1 MRTQANILRHLI
13 REMLETD
20 ETPVLAG
27 RMTNASVY
35 RDIERVQDIFKFNGT
50 RLTLLDPSTRPFAKI
65 APEEIEQ
72 VLTGMIEQAGY
83 EVIGIVPPRGTDGDS
98 GPFSS
103 MYNAFK
109 VIPKGGRSGV
119 SRHFYVVFGFRYSA
133 AESIQFEAIREGLIK
148 AIAEN
153 EGNPISVWNGAQF
166 VEVDD
171 ADRIGDKGEKADVI
185 LTRSGA
191 PAISISLKNLAK
203 GKGSDMQQWSGVS
216 EVITHPEVAAF
227 AERVKIGYRDG
238 EGSNFW
244 RRINDEELK
253 MKAVWGPLGETVDVI
268 VAGTM
273 PRLEP
278 TGDPGMYRIDVGI
291 GMHGTGGVFYRTD
304 GVIPGGELDP
314 VFFARKE
321 AAKKLGT
328 LKGVRG
334 MIAPIALA
342 TSRKSTEI

>member
-1 MRTQANILRHLI
+1 
-13 REMLETD
+13 MLETD
-20 ETPVLAG
+20 DTPASAG

-35 RDIERVQDIFKFNGT
+35 RDIERGQDIFKFNGT
-50 RLTLLDPSTRPFAKI
+50 RLTLRDPSTRPFAKM

-72 VLTGMIEQAGY
+72 VLVGMIEQAGY
-83 EVIGIVPPRGTDGDS
+83 EVIGIVPPGGTDGDA

-103 MYNAFK
+103 KYNAFK
-109 VIPKGGRSGV
+109 VIPKGGRSIV

-133 AESIQFEAIREGLIK
+133 AESIQFEAIKDGLLK
-148 AIAEN
+148 AISEN
-153 EGNPISVWNGAQF
+153 GGNPISVWNGTEF

-171 ADRIGDKGEKADVI
+171 ADRIGGKGAKADVV
-185 LTRSGA
+185 LTRGGA
-191 PAISISLKNLAK
+191 PAVSISLKNLVR

-216 EVITHPEVAAF
+216 AVMTHPEVAAF
-227 AERVKIGYRDG
+227 VERVKIGYRDG

-244 RRINDEELK
+244 RRINDEDLK

-268 VAGTM
+268 VAGTT

-291 GMHGTGGVFYRTD
+291 GKHGTGGVFYRSE

-321 AAKKLGT
+321 DAKSLGT

-342 TSRKSTEI
+342 TSRKAMEI

>member
-20 ETPVLAG
+20 APVFPSERLS
-27 RMTNASVY
+27 NASVY
-35 RDIERVQDIFKFNGT
+35 RDIERGQDIFKFNGT
-50 RLTLLDPSTRPFAKI
+50 RLTLRDPSTRPFAKI

-83 EVIGIVPPRGTDGDS
+83 EVIGIVPPRGMDADA

-103 MYNAFK
+103 KYNAFK
-109 VIPKGGRSGV
+109 VIPKGGRAGV

-133 AESIQFEAIREGLIK
+133 AESIQFEAIKEGLLK
-148 AIAEN
+148 AISVN
-153 EGNPISVWNGAQF
+153 GGNPIRVWNGTEF

-171 ADRIGDKGEKADVI
+171 ADRIGGKGAKADVV
-185 LTRSGA
+185 LTRGGA
-191 PAISISLKNLAK
+191 PAVSISLKNLVR

-216 EVITHPEVAAF
+216 AVMTHPEVTAF
-227 AERVKIGYRDG
+227 VERVKSGYRDG

-253 MKAVWGPLGETVDVI
+253 MKAVWGPLGESVDVI

-273 PRLEP
+273 PHLEP

-291 GMHGTGGVFYRTD
+291 GKHGTGGVFYRTD

-321 AAKKLGT
+321 EAKSLGT

-342 TSRKSTEI
+342 TSRKAMEI

>member
-1 MRTQANILRHLI
+1 MRTQAKILRHLI
-13 REMLETD
+13 REMLESDDIPAT
-20 ETPVLAG
+20 TG
-27 RMTNASVY
+27 RMSNASVY
-35 RDIERVQDIFKFNGT
+35 RDIERSQDIFKFNGS
-50 RLTLLDPSTRPFAKI
+50 RLTLRDPSTRPFSNMSS
-65 APEEIEQ
+65 EEIEQ
-72 VLTGMIEQAGY
+72 VLTGLIEQAGY
-83 EVIGIVPPRGTDGDS
+83 EVIGLVPPGATDGGA

-103 MYNAFK
+103 KYNAFK
-109 VIPKGGRSGV
+109 VIPKGGRTGV
-119 SRHFYVVFGFRYSA
+119 SRPFYVVFGFRYSA

-171 ADRIGDKGEKADVI
+171 ADRIGGKGAKADVI

-216 EVITHPEVAAF
+216 SAMSHPEVAAF
-227 AERVKIGYRDG
+227 AERVKTGYRDG

-244 RRINDEELK
+244 RRISDEELK
-253 MKAVWGPLGETVDVI
+253 MKAVWGPLGEAVDVI

-278 TGDPGMYRIDVGI
+278 AGEPGSYRIEVGI
-291 GMHGTGGVFYRTD
+291 GKHGTGGVFYKVD

-321 AAKKLGT
+321 DRKSLGS

-342 TSRKSTEI
+342 TSRKATEI

>member
-13 REMLETD
+13 REMLESDDTSA
-20 ETPVLAG
+20 PVA

-35 RDIERVQDIFKFNGT
+35 RDIEQGQDIFKFNGS
-50 RLTLLDPSTRPFAKI
+50 RLTLRDPSTRPFANMS
-65 APEEIEQ
+65 PEEIEQ
-72 VLTGMIEQAGY
+72 VLTGLIEQAGY
-83 EVIGIVPPRGTDGDS
+83 EVIGLVPPGTTDGGA

-103 MYNAFK
+103 KYNAFK
-109 VIPKGGRSGV
+109 VMPKGGRSGV
-119 SRHFYVVFGFRYSA
+119 SRPFYIVFGFRYSA

-153 EGNPISVWNGAQF
+153 EGNPVSVWNGAQF

-171 ADRIGDKGEKADVI
+171 ADRIGGKGAKADVI

-216 EVITHPEVAAF
+216 AAMSHPEVASF
-227 AERVKIGYRDG
+227 AERVKTAYRDG

-244 RRINDEELK
+244 RRINDEDLK

-278 TGDPGMYRIDVGI
+278 AGEPGSYRIEVGI
-291 GMHGTGGVFYRTD
+291 GKHGTGGVFYRSE

-321 AAKKLGT
+321 DAKSLGT

-342 TSRKSTEI
+342 TSRKATEV

>member
-1 MRTQANILRHLI
+1 M
-13 REMLETD
+13 
-20 ETPVLAG
+20 
-27 RMTNASVY
+27 
-35 RDIERVQDIFKFNGT
+35 
-50 RLTLLDPSTRPFAKI
+50 

-72 VLTGMIEQAGY
+72 VLVGIIEQAGY
-83 EVIGIVPPRGTDGDS
+83 DVIGIVPPRGTDGDA

-103 MYNAFK
+103 KYNAFK
-109 VIPKGGRSGV
+109 VIPKGGRSIV

-133 AESIQFEAIREGLIK
+133 AESIQFEAIKDGLLK
-148 AIAEN
+148 AISEN
-153 EGNPISVWNGAQF
+153 DGNPISVWNGTEF

-171 ADRIGDKGEKADVI
+171 ADRIGGKGAKADVV
-185 LTRSGA
+185 LTRGGA
-191 PAISISLKNLAK
+191 PAVSISLKNLVR

-216 EVITHPEVAAF
+216 AVMTHPEVAEF
-227 AERVKIGYRDG
+227 VERVKTGYRDG

-244 RRINDEELK
+244 RRINDEDLK

-268 VAGTM
+268 VAGTT

-278 TGDPGMYRIDVGI
+278 ADDPGTYRIDVGI
-291 GMHGTGGVFYRTD
+291 GKHGTGGVFYRSE

-321 AAKKLGT
+321 DAKSLGT

-342 TSRKSTEI
+342 TSRKAMEI

>member
-1 MRTQANILRHLI
+1 
-13 REMLETD
+13 
-20 ETPVLAG
+20 
-27 RMTNASVY
+27 MTNASVY
-35 RDIERVQDIFKFNGT
+35 RDIERGQDIFKFNGS
-50 RLTLLDPSTRPFAKI
+50 RLTLRDPSTRPFANMSS
-65 APEEIEQ
+65 EEIEQ
-72 VLTGMIEQAGY
+72 ALAGLVEQAGY
-83 EVIGIVPPRGTDGDS
+83 EVIGIVPPSGTDGDA

-103 MYNAFK
+103 KYNAFK
-109 VIPKGGRSGV
+109 VIPSGGRSGV

-133 AESIQFEAIREGLIK
+133 AESIQFEAIKEGLLK
-148 AIAEN
+148 AISEN
-153 EGNPISVWNGAQF
+153 GGNPVSVWNGTEF

-171 ADRIGDKGEKADVI
+171 ADRIGGKGAKADVV
-185 LTRSGA
+185 LTRGGA
-191 PAISISLKNLAK
+191 PAVSISLKNLVR

-216 EVITHPEVAAF
+216 AVLTHPEVAAF
-227 AERVKIGYRDG
+227 VERVKTGYRDG

-244 RRINDEELK
+244 RRISDEELK

-268 VAGTM
+268 VAGTT

-278 TGDPGMYRIDVGI
+278 TDEPGMYRIEVGI
-291 GMHGTGGVFYRTD
+291 GKHGTGGVFYRPE

-321 AAKKLGT
+321 DAKSLGT

-342 TSRKSTEI
+342 TSRKAMEI